1 MDYRNI
7 IALKW
12 PMRTMAIQVT
22 MTFCSLSASLLVQN
36 KKNIIMNIISRK
48 PVQIIL
54 RKNSEIARIHLS
66 NKC

>member
-54 RKNSEIARIHLS
+54 RKNFEIARIHLS